1 CLFTYAGFIAAMVQG
16 VIGWLV
22 KKLGEQNLIFISL
35 IIFAAGLSL
44 LPFANSLV
52 QICGVLFLL
61 AVGSG
66 LNRPPVFGL
75 ISLNS
80 SRDEQ
85 GANLGV
91 AQSFGALARMLG
103 PVFASTLFF
112 VRPSLPYLICGGL
125 ALLTSFFAWSFLC
138 RNGSKPATDKTG
150 L

>member
-1 CLFTYAGFIAAMVQG
+1 M
-16 VIGWLV
+16 
-22 KKLGEQNLIFISL
+22 
-35 IIFAAGLSL
+35 
-44 LPFANSLV
+44 
-52 QICGVLFLL
+52 
-61 AVGSG
+61 
-66 LNRPPVFGL
+66 

-80 SRDEQ
+80 SPDEQ

-138 RNGSKPATDKTG
+138 RNGSKPATDKPG